1 MSVVKYVWDV
11 SFGSNVTRE
20 CYGDRL
26 AYELESVQVIYWEN
40 YYRKINLGV
49 YFIEWNLE
57 QLYCLIMHGI
67 KCLYKIIIY
76 KFIFK
81 YKF

>member
-1 MSVVKYVWDV
+1 MSVVEYVWDV
-11 SFGSNVTRE
+11 SFGSKSRE
-20 CYGDRL
+20 NANGDRL
-26 AYELESVQVIYWEN
+26 AYELESVQVICEN

-49 YFIEWNLE
+49 YFIEWNVE
-57 QLYCLIMHGI
+57 QLYCLIMHDI

-76 KFIFK
+76 KYIFK